1 MTGYGLRQILI
12 DTQTETINWS
22 KVEWQG
28 KWNAVN
34 GFEIAIVGLRNQD
47 IQDSDWSE
55 SQVGSW
61 DS

>member
-22 KVEWQG
+22 KGELQG
-28 KWNAVN
+28 KWSVVN